1 MKNLITTLFILSLIW
16 SCQEKPIDQAA
27 EAEKLMELS
36 RAWAE
41 AAMSRDVE
49 KIVAFW
55 ADDAVLMSPDEPTM
69 KGKDAIRDMVNASM
83 QIPGFE
89 VNWVPREAYVSKDGN
104 MGYVLINNYFKIPT
118 DTLGNTM
125 TIFNKGVEIW
135 KKQEDGSWQNVVD
148 IYNGDPTI
156 NSLD

>member
-1 MKNLITTLFILSLIW
+1 MKKLIPTLVIVSLIW

-41 AAMSRDVE
+41 AAVNRDVE
-49 KIVAFW
+49 KTVSFW

-69 KGKDAIRDMVNASM
+69 IGKEAIRDMVNASM

-89 VNWVPREAYVSKDGN
+89 VNWAPREAYVSKDG
-104 MGYVLINNYFKIPT
+104 K
-118 DTLGNTM
+118 
-125 TIFNKGVEIW
+125 
-135 KKQEDGSWQNVVD
+135 S
-148 IYNGDPTI
+148 IYP
-156 NSLD
+156 